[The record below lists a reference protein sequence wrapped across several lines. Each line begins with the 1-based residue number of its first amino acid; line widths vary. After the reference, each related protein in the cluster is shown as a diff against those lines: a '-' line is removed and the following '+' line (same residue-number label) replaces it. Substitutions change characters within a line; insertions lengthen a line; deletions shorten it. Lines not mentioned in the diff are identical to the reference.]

1 MKRFITCLLVVIM
14 LVVSMA
20 IPAFA
25 AERGQEVAVVFSVS
39 GNPGFGNCQVALN
52 YNKDVLT
59 YVRAEACGVSA
70 GTMVAGSANSVG
82 IISFANISGNG
93 EFFKVVFKVAD
104 KAPAGTYPVTGN
116 VTKCMDAD
124 GKTPVT
130 LNVTGGSV
138 TVEIPPCA
146 VHTYGALTG
155 TEPTCTEDGV
165 KTQTCSECG
174 HVNTV
179 TTPATGHTYGDWEK
193 VDDTNHKK
201 TCACGDVVTAAH
213 TWNAGEITKPASCVD
228 GEKTFTCTGC
238 GATKVEP
245 VKGTGVHTTNT
256 WTDAGDGKT
265 HKGTC
270 SGCGLELTADHK
282 WDFGTVTKQPSCNE
296 AGVKTFKCTFN
307 CGAEKTEEI
316 KATGFHVYTDSY
328 VDNKDGKTHTGVCAC
343 GTKST
348 VAQNHILVLKETI
361 NPDCKNDGKK
371 VYECTV
377 CKGIVE
383 TVLESTGKHNY
394 ETWTT
399 DGDETH
405 TSTCTGCGVE
415 KKTEKHVWD
424 AGKITTEPDCENKG
438 VKTYT
443 CTAKGCGQTKTEEVA
458 AKGHKMQLT
467 EKVAAT
473 CVAEGVEKYA
483 CANGCGETEE
493 KKLPVDE
500 NAHKF
505 AYTNNEATDNH
516 TVTCENG
523 CGKVNFQEDHNHNIF
538 GGIVN
543 GKQEKLCVC
552 GDKIEVAL
560 GGNYADLDNVPKTGD
575 ITGQIVAFAACGMA
589 ALMAVAFV
597 FKRKA
602 AK

>member
-1 MKRFITCLLVVIM
+1 MKKVLNVLLVAM
-14 LVVSMA
+14 LIISLTTV
-20 IPAFA
+20 AFA
-25 AERGQEVAVVFSVS
+25 AERGQTVEVTFTAS
-39 GNPGFGNCQVALN
+39 GNPGFAALAANFN
-52 YNKDVLT
+52 YDSNVLE
-59 YVRAEACGVSA
+59 YVSA
-70 GTMVAGSANSVG
+70 TPNLAGLKVNSKMMTYFGSEDVTGDIALCTVTFKVKDNAAFGTYNVSATVDSNSTFNYDYSPV
-82 IISFANISGNG
+82 SFAI
-93 EFFKVVFKVAD
+93 
-104 KAPAGTYPVTGN
+104 
-116 VTKCMDAD
+116 
-124 GKTPVT
+124 
-130 LNVTGGSV
+130 TGGSV
-138 TVEIPPCA
+138 TVECKNH
-146 VHTYGALTG
+146 VMSDW
-155 TEPTCTEDGV
+155 TEKSAATCDTAQVLERNCTV
-165 KTQTCSECG
+165 CG
-174 HVNTV
+174 NKYETKNG
-179 TTPATGHTYGDWEK
+179 TPATGHTYGDWEK
-193 VDDTNHKK
+193 VDDTNHKH
-201 TCACGDVVTAAH
+201 TCSCGASETAAH
-213 TWNAGEITKPASCVD
+213 TWDAGKITKPASCVD